1 LFCILFQKQFQ
12 KLNAQKED
20 VSIPTIRSGGTF
32 NLRTQEL
39 LVGDVIELNAG
50 DKVPCDGVVI
60 KGSDVVCN
68 ESALTGESDEK
79 VKLPVTL
86 CQNGGDPFLLSGTNL
101 SSGNCTMLVCA
112 VGMQSR

>member
-1 LFCILFQKQFQ
+1 M
-12 KLNAQKED
+12 
-20 VSIPTIRSGGTF
+20 TF

-39 LVGDVIELNAG
+39 LVGDVVELNAG
-50 DKVPCDGVVI
+50 DKVPCDGIVI
-60 KGSDVVCN
+60 RGADVVCN

-79 VKLPVTL
+79 SKRPVSL
-86 CQNGGDPFLLSGTNL
+86 CSGDGGDPFLLSGTNL